1 MKQNSKIHIRDF
13 PKEKKWV
20 FCVNHIQRSLVKLGY
35 SAINA
40 EYSISFKIINK
51 LLIGFIFSL
60 LKVTYYYFLQ
70 FLVVQKKEL
79 KNKKAIFLKSGNG
92 YDYANLYRVVDFDE
106 SKVVYINSFTM
117 KSYMGVVKVGFLT
130 LIDVFVRSFIVYC
143 SVIKNNLPNNIEN
156 LVIENGLRNIAQYTY
171 LSSFFKT
178 VKKSSNNIQIYTG
191 GSWLQSNAAIESN
204 LKTFYLMHGLLGR
217 VHPAIFPEFSE
228 VYVYNADEKSY
239 LEGLGV
245 KSNILIYPFDK
256 LHTMRKVVLIF
267 MRINDE
273 LMDFNDIYD
282 LVQFFKT
289 HNYDIKMKL
298 HPQYRDK
305 NAYEWASTL
314 SIDIIGNNTGD
325 ATSLIYSFSPSFV
338 VAWRSTALC
347 ESLNMGVMPISL
359 SKKSDITSHVVYP
372 IAKRALF
379 WHEEKEIIN
388 DAVEATAFYNEVIN
402 TLKRPEFK

>member
-1 MKQNSKIHIRDF
+1 MHQK
-13 PKEKKWV
+13 KKWV
-20 FCVNHIQRSLVKLGY
+20 FCDNHIQRSLVKLGY

-70 FLVVQKKEL
+70 FLFVQKKEL

-178 VKKSSNNIQIYTG
+178 VKSFNRDIHVYSG
-191 GSWLQSNAAIESN
+191 GAMLASNAAIDAN
-204 LKTFYLMHGLLGR
+204 LKTSYLLHGNIGR
-217 VHPAIFPEFSE
+217 IHPIVFPSFDE
-228 VYVYNADEKSY
+228 VYVYSYDEKLF
-239 LEGLGV
+239 LESVGV
-245 KSNILIYPFDK
+245 RSGVDIYPFKVINSRNK
-256 LHTMRKVVLIF
+256 LVLIF
-267 MRINDE
+267 TRLNDE
-273 LMDFNDIYD
+273 DMDFDELRN
-282 LVQFFKT
+282 LVIFFKS
-289 HNYDIKMKL
+289 YDYVVKFKP
-298 HPQYRDK
+298 HPQYGYYRANRNVEECVYK
-305 NAYEWASTL
+305 WADILNIEVIDRGAGPASSLIQSTL
-314 SIDIIGNNTGD
+314 
-325 ATSLIYSFSPSFV
+325 PSFV
-338 VAWRSTALC
+338 VAWQSTALC
-347 ESLNMGVMPISL
+347 ESLSMGVIPISL
-359 SKKSDITSHVVYP
+359 SKKSDIASDIAYP
-372 IAKRALF
+372 IAKRTLS
-379 WHEEKEIIN
+379 WHDEKKQIIN
-388 DAVEATAFYNEVIN
+388 AINKQTNYRKVLKSLNRKYDA
-402 TLKRPEFK
+402 

>member
-1 MKQNSKIHIRDF
+1 MHQK
-13 PKEKKWV
+13 KKWV
-20 FCVNHIQRSLVKLGY
+20 FCDNHIQRSLVKLGY

-70 FLVVQKKEL
+70 FLFVQKKEL

-178 VKKSSNNIQIYTG
+178 VKSFNRDIHVYSG
-191 GSWLQSNAAIESN
+191 GARLQSNAAIESN
-204 LKTFYLMHGLLGR
+204 LKTFCLLHGLLGR
-217 VHPAIFPEFSE
+217 VHPIVFPEFSE
-228 VYVYNADEKSY
+228 VYVYNAVEKSY
-239 LEGLGV
+239 LEGLGI
-245 KSNILIYPFDK
+245 KSNIHIYPFDK
-256 LHTMRKVVLIF
+256 VHVKCRVVLIF
-267 MRINDE
+267 MRLHDE
-273 LMDFNDIYD
+273 LMDFNDLHD

-314 SIDIIGNNTGD
+314 SIDIIGNNAGD

-338 VAWRSTALC
+338 VAWMSTALC
-347 ESLNMGVMPISL
+347 ESLNMEVIPISL
-359 SKKSDITSHVVYP
+359 TKKSEILPKPVYP
-372 IAKRALF
+372 FDKRTLS

-388 DAVEATAFYNEVIN
+388 DAVEATAFYNEVVN
-402 TLKRPEFK
+402 TLKR

>member
-1 MKQNSKIHIRDF
+1 MHQK
-13 PKEKKWV
+13 KKWV
-20 FCVNHIQRSLVKLGY
+20 FCDNHIQRSLVKLGY

-70 FLVVQKKEL
+70 FLFVQKKEL

-178 VKKSSNNIQIYTG
+178 VKSFNRDIHVYSG
-191 GSWLQSNAAIESN
+191 GAMLASNAAIDAN
-204 LKTFYLMHGLLGR
+204 LKTSYLLHGNIGR
-217 VHPAIFPEFSE
+217 IHPIVFPSFDE
-228 VYVYNADEKSY
+228 VYVYSNDEKLY
-239 LEGLGV
+239 LESIGV
-245 KSNILIYPFDK
+245 SSRVDIYPFKVINSRNK
-256 LHTMRKVVLIF
+256 LVLIF
-267 MRINDE
+267 TRLNDE
-273 LMDFNDIYD
+273 DMDFDELRN
-282 LVQFFKT
+282 LVIFFKS
-289 HNYDIKMKL
+289 YDYVVKFKL
-298 HPQYRDK
+298 HPQYVEKNIFKWANTLNIEIIDK
-305 NAYEWASTL
+305 DAGSASSLIQSTL
-314 SIDIIGNNTGD
+314 
-325 ATSLIYSFSPSFV
+325 PSFV
-338 VAWRSTALC
+338 VAWQSTALC

-379 WHEEKEIIN
+379 WHDEKKQIIN
-388 DAVEATAFYNEVIN
+388 AINKQTNYRKVLKSLNRKYDA
-402 TLKRPEFK
+402 

>member
-1 MKQNSKIHIRDF
+1 MHQK
-13 PKEKKWV
+13 KKWV
-20 FCVNHIQRSLVKLGY
+20 FCDNHIQRSLVKLGY

-40 EYSISFKIINK
+40 EYSIPFKIINK

-70 FLVVQKKEL
+70 FLFVQKKEL

-106 SKVVYINSFTM
+106 SKVVYIKSFTM

-178 VKKSSNNIQIYTG
+178 VKSFNRDIHVYSG
-191 GSWLQSNAAIESN
+191 GAMLASNAAIDAN
-204 LKTFYLMHGLLGR
+204 LKTSYLLHGNIGR
-217 VHPAIFPEFSE
+217 IHPIVFPSFDE
-228 VYVYNADEKSY
+228 VYVYSNDEKLY
-239 LEGLGV
+239 LESIGV
-245 KSNILIYPFDK
+245 SSRVDIYPFDK

-267 MRINDE
+267 MRLNDE
-273 LMDFNDIYD
+273 LMDFNDLYD

-314 SIDIIGNNTGD
+314 SIDIIGNNAGS
-325 ATSLIYSFSPSFV
+325 ASSLINSTLPSFV
-338 VAWRSTALC
+338 VAWQSTSLC
-347 ESLNMGVMPISL
+347 ESLNMGVIPISL
-359 SKKSDITSHVVYP
+359 SKKSEIKPDSIYP

-388 DAVEATAFYNEVIN
+388 DAVEATAFYNEVVN
-402 TLKRPEFK
+402 TLKR

>member
-1 MKQNSKIHIRDF
+1 MHQK
-13 PKEKKWV
+13 KKWV
-20 FCVNHIQRSLVKLGY
+20 FCDKHIQRSLFKLGY
-35 SAINA
+35 SDTNA

-178 VKKSSNNIQIYTG
+178 VKSFNRDIHVYSG
-191 GSWLQSNAAIESN
+191 GAMLASNASIDVN
-204 LKTFYLMHGLLGR
+204 LKTSYLLHGHIGIPHSI
-217 VHPAIFPEFSE
+217 VFPSFDE
-228 VYVYNADEKSY
+228 VYVYSNDEKLY
-239 LEGLGV
+239 LESSGV
-245 KSNILIYPFDK
+245 
-256 LHTMRKVVLIF
+256 
-267 MRINDE
+267 
-273 LMDFNDIYD
+273 
-282 LVQFFKT
+282 
-289 HNYDIKMKL
+289 
-298 HPQYRDK
+298 
-305 NAYEWASTL
+305 
-314 SIDIIGNNTGD
+314 
-325 ATSLIYSFSPSFV
+325 
-338 VAWRSTALC
+338 
-347 ESLNMGVMPISL
+347 
-359 SKKSDITSHVVYP
+359 
-372 IAKRALF
+372 
-379 WHEEKEIIN
+379 
-388 DAVEATAFYNEVIN
+388 
-402 TLKRPEFK
+402 

>member
-1 MKQNSKIHIRDF
+1 MHQK
-13 PKEKKWV
+13 KKWV
-20 FCVNHIQRSLVKLGY
+20 FCDNHIQRSLVKLGY

-70 FLVVQKKEL
+70 FLFVQKKEL

-178 VKKSSNNIQIYTG
+178 VKSFNRDIHVYSG
-191 GSWLQSNAAIESN
+191 GAMLASNAAIDAN
-204 LKTFYLMHGLLGR
+204 LKTSYLLHGNIGR
-217 VHPAIFPEFSE
+217 IHPIVFPSFDE
-228 VYVYNADEKSY
+228 VYVYSNDEKLY
-239 LEGLGV
+239 LESIGV
-245 KSNILIYPFDK
+245 SSRVDIYPFKVINSKNK
-256 LHTMRKVVLIF
+256 LVLIF
-267 MRINDE
+267 TRLSDKDMGFDE
-273 LMDFNDIYD
+273 LRN
-282 LVQFFKT
+282 LVIFFKS
-289 HNYDIKMKL
+289 YDYVVKFKP
-298 HPQYRDK
+298 HPQYGYYRTNRNVEECVYK
-305 NAYEWASTL
+305 WADILNIEVIDRGAGSASSLIQSTL
-314 SIDIIGNNTGD
+314 
-325 ATSLIYSFSPSFV
+325 PSFV
-338 VAWRSTALC
+338 VAWQSTALC
-347 ESLNMGVMPISL
+347 ESLSMGVIPISL
-359 SKKSDITSHVVYP
+359 SKKSDIVSYLPYP
-372 IAKRALF
+372 IAKRTLS
-379 WHEEKEIIN
+379 WHDEKKQIIN
-388 DAVEATAFYNEVIN
+388 AINKQTNYRKVLKSLNRKYDA
-402 TLKRPEFK
+402 